1 LELREPR
8 LDGLR
13 GLAVALV
20 MLAHV
25 TLFGAPRTR
34 LDALLSAPFALG
46 WCGVDLFFV
55 LSGFLITRILL
66 ATRDSHSYYT
76 TFWARRALRILP
88 LYWLLLAFLL
98 LIVPR
103 IAVLAPLGR
112 LWLSDTHPTGFWYWL
127 FLSNWK
133 VAISGWDSQALSIVW
148 SLAIEEQFYL
158 FWPFVVR
165 RLDEK
170 QLFGV
175 CLAIAAGAMALR
187 LALFAAGADPLLSYV
202 ATVCR
207 LDPLAIGAVIAV
219 LSRREGGL
227 APHAGRARWILF
239 GAFWLFSTMAFY
251 FRAQAPLATVDAVTQ
266 NMNPWMQIF
275 GFSALAVGFGALLVA
290 TLMAPADSLLARCF
304 ELRWLRE
311 IGRVSYALYLVHVAI
326 WIAIKP
332 ALLAVILPWPYPLAQ
347 LVAWSVVGVL
357 SYAVARASWVL
368 LESRVLALKRHFPYW
383 V

>member
-66 ATRDSHSYYT
+66 ATRDSSSYYRS
-76 TFWARRALRILP
+76 FWARRALRIVP
-88 LYWLLLAFLL
+88 LYWLLLAFFL

-103 IAVLAPLGR
+103 VSALAPLGR
-112 LWLSDTHPTGFWYWL
+112 LWLSGTQPAGLWYWL

-133 VAISGWDSQALSIVW
+133 IAISGWDAQALSIVW

-165 RLDEK
+165 RLDE
-170 QLFGV
+170 QRLLVV
-175 CLAIAAGAMALR
+175 CLVIAAGAMALR
-187 LALFAAGADPLLSYV
+187 LALFAGGRRSV
-202 ATVCR
+202 AQ
-207 LDPLAIGAVIAV
+207 L
-219 LSRREGGL
+219 RR
-227 APHAGRARWILF
+227 
-239 GAFWLFSTMAFY
+239 
-251 FRAQAPLATVDAVTQ
+251 DAVS
-266 NMNPWMQIF
+266 PR
-275 GFSALAVGFGALLVA
+275 SAGDRRRDRGPVA
-290 TLMAPADSLLARCF
+290 A
-304 ELRWLRE
+304 
-311 IGRVSYALYLVHVAI
+311 
-326 WIAIKP
+326 
-332 ALLAVILPWPYPLAQ
+332 
-347 LVAWSVVGVL
+347 
-357 SYAVARASWVL
+357 
-368 LESRVLALKRHFPYW
+368 
-383 V
+383 